1 MPKSIESL
9 LSFSA
14 GEWSPTLTSR
24 VDQQK
29 YRSACLQ
36 LRNFIGLKTG
46 PAVRRPGTQ
55 FEAQTKV
62 SDFGGFSYA
71 ARLEEFEFS
80 VNTTFMLEFG
90 NHYVRFY
97 SNGAQVVLGSA
108 PTWVSGSIYPAGAFT
123 TSPITSLIYYSAAG
137 ISGGTTDPSADPT
150 DWVQQSIY
158 EVPTP
163 YGAQIAL
170 GSPLGL
176 LSTEV
181 FQLKFCAINDVVYI
195 NHPSHPRGKLIRYGD
210 TNWVYQPVLDLTP
223 PLLDQNATDITISAS
238 SATGSTLLTASAP
251 AWLTGTYYDVGSAV
265 LEVGVIYECNAPHT
279 SGTFATDLANGDW
292 TVITMFQPGHVGSYW
307 EIANLRSSDYVEYD
321 GTAAGGFGA
330 GTSNTITAFGSWE
343 VHTYGVWSA
352 DIQVQSSSDGGI
364 TWQTVRTIAGRN
376 DRNVDIQGTAS
387 QAQLYRI
394 VVSNVS
400 APPVAGP
407 SNPRVVFECV
417 DAFLLGIVQIT
428 QVGVIN
434 ASGMSNGTTYAIQ
447 TVGTVNWGSLG
458 APVGFGVGTVFQ
470 YNGSGI
476 TGAGGTVTTPYLAV
490 ANVVTPLTVADDW
503 ISGFAYTAGDRVGYL
518 GINYLALFNVT
529 SSTNPAA
536 DPTNWSADGWPT
548 VYWSE
553 GAWSAIRGYPTAIT
567 CFEQRVWC
575 GGTAFQPQR
584 VWGTQLD
591 DLENWDLGDQTL
603 ATDGMA
609 FDLDAVGDGSI
620 LWMQAQDDLFCGMVS
635 AEWVVEPGD
644 QSGGITA
651 QNVVAHR
658 QSRWGSNQYVGA
670 QVVGDALVFAQRQ
683 GYSLRQMLYSVVTNK
698 YMSQDLTALS
708 DQIMNQG
715 VVQLAYQKQ
724 GQKNGILWATTQ
736 NGELVGMTY
745 ELDQEVFGWHRHFTG
760 VESSDSFESVAVID
774 GKNGND
780 DEVWV
785 VVRRQKGT
793 SGTYQRCVE
802 RLNPFNWQQNQAI
815 LQANNPTYPADK
827 NSAYYVDCGVSY
839 VNPPT
844 NVFSGIPSVL
854 NGRTVVVCING
865 QNYGNFVVSGGS
877 VTVPNYTWNGL
888 TYPPTNAFIGLPFTS
903 TLQPQNLDID
913 VHTGVTQG
921 IIKKMTGL
929 ALSLYNTLSCTVT
942 DGSKRSHTFSFT
954 PTSDVTTPP
963 PLFTGIK
970 NMKDFP
976 GDYGLSNPI
985 IITTSDPLPLCV
997 LSVAVSYNVAGT
1009 Q

>member
-29 YRSACLQ
+29 YRAACLQ
-36 LRNFIGLKTG
+36 LRNFIALKTG

-55 FEAQTKV
+55 YVASTK
-62 SDFGGFSYA
+62 FGDAGGYSFA

-90 NHYVRFY
+90 QNYVRFY

-108 PTWVSGSIYPAGAFT
+108 PAWVSGSIYPPGAFV

-137 ISGGTTDPSADPT
+137 ISGGTTDPSSDPT
-150 DWVQQSIY
+150 DWTQQSIY

-163 YGAQIAL
+163 YGATITT
-170 GSPLGL
+170 SV
-176 LSTEV
+176 LSTDV

-195 NHPSHPRGKLIRYGD
+195 CHPNHPRGKLIRYGD
-210 TNWVYQPVLDLTP
+210 TNWVYEVVEDLIP
-223 PLLDQNATDITISAS
+223 PLLDQNATDTTIAAS
-238 SATGSTLLTASAP
+238 SATGTTTLTASAP
-251 AWLTGTYYDVGSAV
+251 TWVTSTYYDVGDSV
-265 LEVGVIYECNAPHT
+265 LEGGNIYECNTPHT
-279 SGTFATDLANGDW
+279 SGTFATDLANGLW
-292 TVITMFQPGHVGSYW
+292 TETPIFLAGHVGSYW
-307 EIANLRSSDYVEYD
+307 ELAYLRNAAYVEYD
-321 GTAAGGFGA
+321 GTAAGGFSA
-330 GTSNTITAFGSWE
+330 GISNTITAFGTWE
-343 VHTYGVWSA
+343 VRTYGVWSA
-352 DIQVQSSSDGGI
+352 DIQVQSSDNGGI
-364 TWQTVRTIAGRN
+364 TWQTVINVSGRN
-376 DRNVDIQGTAS
+376 DRNVDISGTAA
-387 QAQLYRI
+387 QAQLYRLVI
-394 VVSNVS
+394 SNVS

-417 DAFLLGIVQIT
+417 DSFLYGIVQIT
-428 QVGVIN
+428 
-434 ASGMSNGTTYAIQ
+434 
-447 TVGTVNWGSLG
+447 
-458 APVGFGVGTVFQ
+458 
-470 YNGSGI
+470 
-476 TGAGGTVTTPYLAV
+476 AV
-490 ANVVTPLTVADDW
+490 ANAYSATATVITPLTIADDW
-503 ISGFAYTAGDRVGYL
+503 ISGFGYTAGDRVGYQ
-518 GINYLALFNVT
+518 GINYVALNNVT
-529 SSTNPAA
+529 SSTAPPS

-553 GAWSAIRGYPTAIT
+553 GAWSGVRGYPAAIT

-575 GGTAFQPQR
+575 GGTAYEPQR
-584 VWGTQLD
+584 VWGTQQD
-591 DLENWDLGDQTL
+591 DIENWDLGDQTL

-715 VVQLAYQKQ
+715 VIQLAYQKQ
-724 GQKNGILWATTQ
+724 GQKNGILWATTM

-760 VESSDSFESVAVID
+760 VGSGDTFESVAVIN
-774 GKNGND
+774 GKGNDD

-785 VVRRQKGT
+785 VVHRQLGT
-793 SGTYQRCVE
+793 SGQYRRYVE
-802 RLNPFNWQQNQAI
+802 RLNPFNWQQNTA
-815 LQANNPTYPADK
+815 LLPADNPSYPADK
-827 NSAYYVDCGVSY
+827 NSAYYVDCGISY
-839 VNPPT
+839 VNPAT
-844 NVFSGIPSVL
+844 NVFTGL
-854 NGRTVVVCING
+854 DQLDGRTVVACING
-865 QNYGNFVVSGGS
+865 QNYGSFVVSGGS
-877 VTVPNYTWNGL
+877 ITVPNYVWNGVS
-888 TYPPTNAFIGLPFTS
+888 YPPTNAFIGLPFTS

-929 ALSLYNTLSCTVT
+929 AISFYNTLSCTVT
-942 DGSKRSHTFSFT
+942 DGSKRSKTLSFT

-963 PLFTGIK
+963 ALFTGIK

-976 GDYGLSNPI
+976 GDYGLNNPI
-985 IITTSDPLPLCV
+985 IIETSDPLPLCV